1 MISVLKRHGGFYIL
15 VTPPI
20 VLTFFAVSTV
30 HRMFD
35 YLTTGPHLA
44 EIIAKQA
51 TTTLNREVLIR
62 NVSFSNAPWIPGT
75 NRVTLTGVYVGADKK
90 THQPGLGNVKSI
102 RITYNSNLLLATNK
116 TTPPISQI
124 VVSGPTISLDRSKT
138 GVWNFASLIHPST
151 KPSSPIIS
159 SLVVLNGTL
168 HYRDHDFPHTK
179 NYPSP
184 VLNTSLHS
192 VALTLHFRP
201 DGSIQCKGDGYGN
214 SSLLQHVSVDGVIH
228 TSPLRFVSHIN
239 VQKLGLITV
248 ADLLPTLRPKGKLLS
263 GTADADVD
271 ILYNP
276 GTVHTPLQVNGQIV
290 LQHLG
295 VSIKGLNSPV
305 TDINGPLM
313 VIADAVSGSL
323 TGNFAGSRIAI
334 QGRAVGIPYL
344 SRQASP
350 YPYVTMNGSL
360 RDLNYARIYHAINVA
375 RLLRNDSPYVQIS
388 TRQGAASGMATFELN
403 GFANNPTGTLN
414 ASFKKMKW
422 GVYTASNVGLH
433 AYLLN
438 HNLLADVDGDA
449 ASGKVK
455 IRSTVHLAHD
465 GIFKATAHGRGLNLA
480 YLERVFHTPMQGTG
494 NADVA
499 ILGRVGR
506 TPHISTQLLLSNV
519 SYNHQTLAQVYLRAS
534 SAARR
539 LLIHNFSIDD
549 TKGYIHASGVV
560 NLAQKRYN
568 LALAGD
574 DLNLNSLLQA
584 SKTALHLK
592 TLPVIVGPDKLAK
605 VPLIDVNQ
613 LEGLGYMR
621 AHLSG
626 TFQDPNLNGGLVAID
641 LKAGRLSLV
650 RVGTHFDVTRNQVA
664 LSKGSIVRY
673 PGVVDFSGNIDN
685 YLSSSPSIVA
695 SVQAS
700 KFDIGDLM
708 QLADVQIGASGS
720 SAVSPILGTLS
731 SSPIEIEGPLKSPYM
746 LSPATLTLNDGSMNG
761 IPITT
766 AALSAYYSP
775 MHTFQG
781 YLNVQMAGGSLSLI
795 SHVNTVHNLSATYS
809 VNGMQIQQLLTAAT
823 GSPDEK
829 ITGLLNIQ
837 GTASGTLTDPVA
849 SASININSLHYL
861 AFNAGDLSGTLT
873 ATGKELG
880 AQALTLTL
888 AQNGISSTG
897 TSPGKLSIENASYN
911 LTTRQVNG
919 NATWTDIPLDSI
931 RSAYLQSKSN
941 QNSSLSALNSFLK
954 DSNTTLSGGLS
965 GSLQL
970 SGLITNPTA
979 SLSVSGKNLVVGGVQ
994 IDSIDASASGDKNH
1008 IVMPALGVQGPALR
1022 VLSPLGIVLA
1032 NSADL
1037 TMHGAVSGNFG
1048 LYNLNVGAVARA
1060 LPISFSPTIEK
1071 QINGLSGQGDL
1082 TCSVSGDLK
1091 SPVVEAS
1098 AQLSNLQIGGQ
1109 KIDQIVLSRAVIQQP
1124 KATVDLITISRSYT
1138 RQDGSRG
1145 TFSGNMHGSFGF
1157 QWHAPY
1163 LSRTAPIDLSA
1174 NIPSQKIQDLAALV
1188 PGISIASDGTVAAQA
1203 DLTNTLEDPLVT
1215 GSVQVDAKK
1224 LQFGLVQSNQK
1235 PSFIATGLSN
1245 IHGKLLF
1252 NGSKLSVA
1260 PGFTAQAWLAD
1271 NTSPGKE
1278 KQGSPITLTGSLPII
1293 GRGDG
1298 SSIQIAAKQLL
1309 FNQSPIPG
1317 FGSGVARGEAQLTFG
1332 IAGSLV
1338 NPDLTGNVNISNA
1351 FFSPPTLTTGGQGSS
1366 FALPVLQHLKLGVA
1380 LGKNVTISASG
1391 LDAQVEGLLTLTA
1404 QRTTT
1409 KSQSTAISSPIH
1421 LAGQLVIKQ
1430 GVLSLPTAR
1439 FKVLPPGLI
1448 DLTYP
1453 VYSPATPA
1461 SPTLG
1466 VHVNVRAQTALD
1478 LPSPGFSGEKRYNVV
1493 VTARGDLSGAT
1504 ENLNSSQQGL
1514 QLDFQ
1519 TNPPDYSGDQKQLMT
1534 QVANAL
1540 GIGAIANLGHNTG
1553 QVITQQIT
1561 SVLAN
1566 SVLPTLF
1573 EKPAQA
1579 LGFEDLSVNYDPLR
1593 QFSFTLTRQLI
1604 GPFYITYTRD
1614 LGSTQQFNDLK
1625 LSWRFSDNLQ
1635 LSYEQNEQYD
1645 KALQLEGIYRF

>member
-20 VLTFFAVSTV
+20 VLTFFAVSTL

-44 EIIAKQA
+44 EIISKQA
-51 TTTLNREVLIR
+51 TTSLNREVLIR
-62 NVSFSNAPWIPGT
+62 NVTFSNAPWIPGT

-90 THQPGLGNVKSI
+90 THQPGLGNVKTI
-102 RITYNSNLLLATNK
+102 RITYNSNLLLAANK
-116 TTPPISQI
+116 TTPPISQV
-124 VVSGPTISLDRSKT
+124 VVSGPTISLDRSKS

-159 SLVVLNGTL
+159 SLVVVNGTV
-168 HYRDHDFPHTK
+168 HYLDRDFPHAK

-184 VLNTSLHS
+184 VLNTTLHS

-214 SSLLQHVSVDGVIH
+214 SSLLQHIDVAGVIH
-228 TSPLRFVSHIN
+228 TNPLRFISHVR
-239 VQKLGLITV
+239 VQKLGLTTV
-248 ADLLPTLRPKGKLLS
+248 AELFPELKSKAKILGGTADTDADLL
-263 GTADADVD
+263 
-271 ILYNP
+271 YNP
-276 GTVHTPLQVNGQIV
+276 VAGHTPIQVNGQIV
-290 LQHLG
+290 LKNAGLS
-295 VSIKGLNSPV
+295 VNGLNSPV
-305 TDINGPLM
+305 TNVNGPLM
-313 VIADAVSGSL
+313 VVADAVSGTF
-323 TGNFAGSRIAI
+323 TGDFAGSGISV
-334 QGRAVGIPYL
+334 QGQVVGVPLL
-344 SRQASP
+344 STQASS
-350 YPYVTMNGSL
+350 YPYITVKGLLSNLDYSK
-360 RDLNYARIYHAINVA
+360 IYHAINA
-375 RLLRNDSPYVQIS
+375 AYLLRNESPFVQQS
-388 TRQGAASGMATFELN
+388 SRQGAASGMASFN
-403 GFANNPTGTLN
+403 ISGFLNNPAGTLN
-414 ASFKKMKW
+414 ASFNKMKW

-438 HNLLADVDGDA
+438 HNLLADVNAAA
-449 ASGKVK
+449 ASGNVE

-465 GIFKATAHGRGLNLA
+465 GIFKATAHGRDLHLS
-480 YLERVFHTPMQGTG
+480 YLQRLLHTPMHGMG

-499 ILGRVGR
+499 IIGRVGR
-506 TPHISTQLLLSNV
+506 TPHISAQVILNGV
-519 SYNHQTLAQVYLRAS
+519 SYKNQSLAQVYLRAS
-534 SAARR
+534 SASRR

-560 NLAQKRYN
+560 NLSQKRYN

-574 DLNLNSLLQA
+574 DINLNSLMQA
-584 SKTALHLK
+584 AEPILHRKTM
-592 TLPVIVGPDKLAK
+592 PVIMGPDKLAK
-605 VPLIDVNQ
+605 VPLIDLNQ
-613 LEGLGYMR
+613 LEGLGYLR
-621 AHLSG
+621 AHLDG
-626 TFQDPNLNGGLVAID
+626 TFHDPNLNGGMVAID

-650 RVGTHFDVTRNQVA
+650 RAGTHFNVTRNQIA

-685 YLSSSPSIVA
+685 YQSKSPSIVA
-695 SVQAS
+695 TVQAS

-708 QLADVQIGASGS
+708 QLAHVQIGASGAS
-720 SAVSPILGTLS
+720 SVSPILGSLS

-746 LSPATLTLNDGSMNG
+746 LTPATLTLNNGSMNG

-775 MHTFQG
+775 LHTLQG
-781 YLNVQMAGGSLSLI
+781 YLNLQMAGGSLSLI
-795 SHVNTVHNLSATYS
+795 SHVNTQHSLSATYS
-809 VNGMQIQQLLTAAT
+809 VKGMQIQQLLTAAT
-823 GSPDEK
+823 GSPDQK
-829 ITGLLNIQ
+829 VSGILHIQ

-849 SASININSLHYL
+849 SASLNVDNLRYL
-861 AFNAGDLSGTLT
+861 AFNAGNLTGTLST
-873 ATGKELG
+873 SGKQIG
-880 AQALTLTL
+880 VNALTLTL
-888 AQNGISSTG
+888 PTNDNSSTG
-897 TSPGKLSIENASYN
+897 SAPGKLSIQNATYN

-919 NATWTDIPLDSI
+919 NASWTDIPLDSI
-931 RSAYLQSKSN
+931 RSAYLQSKMKQS
-941 QNSSLSALNSFLK
+941 SSLSALNSFLK
-954 DSNTTLSGGLS
+954 DSSTTLSGGLS

-979 SLSVSGKNLVVGGVQ
+979 SILVSGKNLVVGGVQ
-994 IDSIDASASGDKNH
+994 IDQINASASGDKHH
-1008 IVMPALGVQGPALR
+1008 IVMPASGVQGPALR
-1022 VLSPLGIVLA
+1022 LLSPLGIVLA

-1037 TMHGAVSGNFG
+1037 TTHGAVSGNFG
-1048 LYNLNVGAVARA
+1048 LYNLNVGAIARA

-1071 QINGLSGQGDL
+1071 QIKNLNGQGDL
-1082 TCSVSGDLK
+1082 TCSVSGNLK

-1098 AQLSNLQIGGQ
+1098 AQLSNLQVGGQ
-1109 KIDQIVLSRAVIQQP
+1109 KIDQIVLSRAVIEQP

-1163 LSRTAPIDLSA
+1163 LSRTAPLELSA

-1188 PGISIASDGTVAAQA
+1188 PGISISSDGTVAAKA
-1203 DLTNTLEDPLVT
+1203 DLTNTLADPLVT

-1224 LQFGLVQSNQK
+1224 LQVGLVKPNQK
-1235 PSFIATGLSN
+1235 PTYIATWLSN
-1245 IHGKLLF
+1245 IHGELLF
-1252 NGSKLSVA
+1252 NGTTLSVA
-1260 PGFTAQAWLAD
+1260 PGFTAQSWLAD
-1271 NTSPGKE
+1271 NSAPGKE
-1278 KQGSPITLTGSLPII
+1278 KQGSPITISGSLPII

-1338 NPDLTGNVNISNA
+1338 NPDLTGNVNITNA
-1351 FFSPPTLTTGGQGSS
+1351 YFSPPTLTTGGQGSS
-1366 FALPVLQHLKLGVA
+1366 FALPVLQHLRMGVA

-1404 QRTTT
+1404 QRTAA
-1409 KSQSTAISSPIH
+1409 KSQTTAISSPIH

-1453 VYSPATPA
+1453 VYSPATPG

-1579 LGFEDLSVNYDPLR
+1579 LGFEDLSLNYDPLR